1 MMENQEVK
9 FNEELSQFEME
20 LDGGG
25 KGLVGFTREAD
36 GTLNLVHTEV
46 PPEHEGKGI
55 GSRLVKQTLEQIKRT
70 NKKIVPSCPF
80 IAAYIKRH
88 PEYESLVK

>member
-1 MMENQEVK
+1 MEEMEVK

-20 LDGGG
+20 LDGE
-25 KGLVGFTREAD
+25 KAFIGFKKEKD

-46 PPEHEGKGI
+46 PPDFEGKGV
-55 GSRLVKQTLEQIKRT
+55 GSRLVKQTLEQIKAT
-70 NKKIVPSCPF
+70 DKKIVPSCPF
-80 IAAYIKRH
+80 VAAYIKRH

>member
-1 MMENQEVK
+1 MKKMEVV
-9 FNEELSQFEME
+9 FNEELSQFEMD
-20 LDGGG
+20 LDGA
-25 KGLVGFTREAD
+25 KALIGFKKEMD

-46 PPEHEGKGI
+46 PQEYEGKGV
-55 GSRLVKQTLEQIKRT
+55 GSQLVKQTLEQIKT
-70 NKKIVPSCPF
+70 TDKKIVPSCPF